1 MTLKWS
7 CGSGRNASRTVRKD
21 RKEEMQEN
29 VLTSSWQFHE
39 EVDVEV
45 VVLIALG
52 RNLREKTEYECSLF
66 SHGPSRYCLEGAT

>member
-1 MTLKWS
+1 MTLHWS

-29 VLTSSWQFHE
+29 VLTSSWQLHE

-52 RNLREKTEYECSLF
+52 RNLRENRVRVSLF